1 MSERKLKIAALLK
14 ELYGMAEV
22 PVPSSRIPFYF
33 NDVRAGHIER
43 TDAEFLA
50 KTFRF
55 CEARPDAFV
64 FTAEGPG
71 QASRRLAAVSHLYK
85 GADKVFAWR
94 DELLSVTASDDIAC
108 ESPLT
113 VIERAMCRPF
123 AFNTFAVHLNP
134 FTRDGRMWVALSR
147 RRRAFRACDGTRSV

>member
-64 FTAEGPG
+64 LPRKAPDRLRAAWLPFRIFIKARTKSLPG
-71 QASRRLAAVSHLYK
+71 GMNCFPLLLRMTLPASRL
-85 GADKVFAWR
+85 
-94 DELLSVTASDDIAC
+94 
-108 ESPLT
+108 
-113 VIERAMCRPF
+113 
-123 AFNTFAVHLNP
+123 
-134 FTRDGRMWVALSR
+134 
-147 RRRAFRACDGTRSV
+147 

>member
-1 MSERKLKIAALLK
+1 
-14 ELYGMAEV
+14 MAEV

-71 QASRRLAAVSHLYK
+71 QASRRLSAVSHLYK
-85 GADKVFAWR
+85 ARTKSLPGGMNCFP
-94 DELLSVTASDDIAC
+94 LLLRMTLPASR
-108 ESPLT
+108 L
-113 VIERAMCRPF
+113 
-123 AFNTFAVHLNP
+123 
-134 FTRDGRMWVALSR
+134 
-147 RRRAFRACDGTRSV
+147 